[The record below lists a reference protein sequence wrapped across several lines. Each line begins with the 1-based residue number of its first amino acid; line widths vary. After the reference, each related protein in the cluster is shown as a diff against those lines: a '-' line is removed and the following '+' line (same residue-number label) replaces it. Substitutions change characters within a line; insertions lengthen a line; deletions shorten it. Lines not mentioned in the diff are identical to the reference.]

1 MVYKKYIKK
10 NGKSYGPYIYH
21 SRRVN
26 GKVIS
31 EYHGSSGPNYKRF
44 ILFIFGILFLIS
56 IAFFIFNSNGKITGK
71 SISEQEIDS
80 QMQNSLSEEKIIYP
94 AVYFTLISRQV
105 QDEPETEE
113 QPDESQISENQ
124 DDSIAIEENIAEEP
138 QQNESGE
145 IIIPSENITPEQP
158 TGQPS
163 AEESEPELSEPPQEQ
178 QQEESVGESAEQP
191 EESETEQTEEPVEE
205 ITPPPANVILGI
217 LRTVSNFFLGLLKPT
232 GMAVS
237 ESMITEIK
245 REVSANE
252 PFIYDLKKGE
262 SVELLSGSVK
272 TNSKSLSAN
281 VI

>member
-56 IAFFIFNSNGKITGK
+56 IAFFIFNSNGKIAGK
-71 SISEQEIDS
+71 
-80 QMQNSLSEEKIIYP
+80 
-94 AVYFTLISRQV
+94 
-105 QDEPETEE
+105 
-113 QPDESQISENQ
+113 
-124 DDSIAIEENIAEEP
+124 P

-272 TNSKSLSAN
+272 TNSKSLSDN